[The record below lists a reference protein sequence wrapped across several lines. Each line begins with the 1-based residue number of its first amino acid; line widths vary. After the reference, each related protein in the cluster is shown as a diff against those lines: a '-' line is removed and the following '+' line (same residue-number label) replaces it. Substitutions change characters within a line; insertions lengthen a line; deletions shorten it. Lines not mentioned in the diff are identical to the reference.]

1 MQGMGFVCA
10 HTAVYYQ
17 WNGIEHWNWILEW
30 PKPYKFFDNYT
41 ILLWTNISLTSCT
54 YHHAIYVKVTYLI
67 SVLPLVYKCSIYRF
81 DDQETHS
88 EYCIVDILGR
98 VFVLD
103 VSKNLTAT
111 KIKSMSCN

>member
-1 MQGMGFVCA
+1 MHIQLCIISGMEWS
-10 HTAVYYQ
+10 T
-17 WNGIEHWNWILEW
+17 GIEYWND
-30 PKPYKFFDNYT
+30 PNC
-41 ILLWTNISLTSCT
+41 TNSLTIILST
-54 YHHAIYVKVTYLI
+54 FEQTLVSHHVPPCNLCKSYSSHLI
-67 SVLPLVYKCSIYRF
+67 SVLPLVYKCTIYRF

-111 KIKSMSCN
+111 KIKSTSCN